1 MAIPIGQLLLVA
13 LLKPG
18 FTGRVSKIP
27 QLVNMGHQCLIVS
40 AGHVGVNM
48 QNSRMRQ
55 PNTSLALCR
64 KDMYSL
70 QLGCYETI
78 QIILGTVYQIIFACS
93 KTTKP

>member
-48 QNSRMRQ
+48 QNSRMR
-55 PNTSLALCR
+55 
-64 KDMYSL
+64 
-70 QLGCYETI
+70 
-78 QIILGTVYQIIFACS
+78 
-93 KTTKP
+93 